1 MERPGGKSGET
12 ERGGDLGRQSG
23 QSYKRGA
30 TSNHICPKVLK
41 CRWLCLWS
49 TQGSGGEGVPV
60 WAGEDRGTE
69 VLDFAHTRCGEVLVG
84 GIWNLKCNK
93 LYIRSFLHVQIRS

>member
-1 MERPGGKSGET
+1 MGSPTREVPHLTTFVLEC
-12 ERGGDLGRQSG
+12 Q
-23 QSYKRGA
+23 
-30 TSNHICPKVLK
+30 VLK

-60 WAGEDRGTE
+60 WVGEDRGTE
-69 VLDFAHTRCGEVLVG
+69 VLVFAHTEVLVG

>member
-1 MERPGGKSGET
+1 MGSPTREVPHLTTFVLEC
-12 ERGGDLGRQSG
+12 Q
-23 QSYKRGA
+23 
-30 TSNHICPKVLK
+30 VLK

-69 VLDFAHTRCGEVLVG
+69 VLVFAHTEVLVG
-84 GIWNLKCNK
+84 GYGISSVTNFTFAAFCMYK
-93 LYIRSFLHVQIRS
+93 LEVRSLVHRIKIRVVS

>member
-12 ERGGDLGRQSG
+12 KRGGDLGRQSG

-41 CRWLCLWS
+41 CRWSCLWS

-60 WAGEDRGTE
+60 WVGEDRGTE
-69 VLDFAHTRCGEVLVG
+69 VLVFAHTEVLVG

-93 LYIRSFLHVQIRS
+93 LYIRSFLYVESRS

>member
-30 TSNHICPKVLK
+30 TSNHICP
-41 CRWLCLWS
+41 
-49 TQGSGGEGVPV
+49 GVPSAQLQV
-60 WAGEDRGTE
+60 VVSVVDSREWRGRSPG
-69 VLDFAHTRCGEVLVG
+69 LG
-84 GIWNLKCNK
+84 GGRPWD
-93 LYIRSFLHVQIRS
+93 

>member
-1 MERPGGKSGET
+1 MRLGEAEWAVPQERCRHLT
-12 ERGGDLGRQSG
+12 
-23 QSYKRGA
+23 
-30 TSNHICPKVLK
+30 TFVLK
-41 CRWLCLWS
+41 CQVLNCRWLCLWS

-60 WAGEDRGTE
+60 WVGEDRGTE
-69 VLDFAHTRCGEVLVG
+69 VLVFAHIRCGEVLVG